1 MAYGSSIIVMMATPF
16 ALLGLIGISVYVS
29 VKRAQAKLDAAE
41 Q

>member
-1 MAYGSSIIVMMATPF
+1 MMATPF
-16 ALLGLIGISVYVS
+16 TLLAIIGLLVYFS